1 MPVVGF
7 LRNTVAAPFAHL
19 VTELGKGLSEEGFV
33 EGRNVIIEQRWGDN
47 QPDRLPGLAAD
58 LVRRKA
64 AVIVGNTPAVLAA
77 VRVAGPTMPFVFVVG
92 DDPVKMGLV
101 TSLNRPEGNLTGVT
115 FSGGS
120 ILGAKRLALLHE
132 LVPKISLVAVLLDPD
147 ATFEIELV
155 ETAARALDLQI
166 VPVKLASER
175 DLDAAFDR
183 IVATGAGALLFGGG
197 PVLRGQL
204 HQIVALAARHAL
216 PTIYEW
222 RDYVEAGG
230 LISYGKLPRCLSPGG
245 SLCGRILKGT
255 KPSDLPVLQPTKF
268 EMATNLKT
276 AKALG
281 LPCPQTLPFRRRGD
295 RMRRRREFI
304 TLARGGRPQHGRWR
318 RDRSNPEGRA
328 ASAYLPGPTIQ

>member
-1 MPVVGF
+1 MIKRREFITLLGGAAAAWPLRAGAQQSAVPVVGF
-7 LRNTVAAPFAHL
+7 LRNTIAPPFAHL

-58 LVRRKA
+58 LMRRKA
-64 AVIVGNTPAVLAA
+64 SVIVGNTPAVLAA
-77 VRVAGPTMPFVFVVG
+77 VRVAGPTVPLVFVVG

-101 TSLNRPEGNLTGVT
+101 ASLNRPEGNLTGVT
-115 FSGGS
+115 FFGGS
-120 ILGAKRLALLHE
+120 MLGAKRLALLHE
-132 LVPKISLVAVLLDPD
+132 LVPKINVVAVLLDPD
-147 ATFEIELV
+147 TAFEIELV
-155 ETAARALDLQI
+155 ETAARALGLQI

-204 HQIVALAARHAL
+204 QQIVALAARHAL
-216 PTIYEW
+216 PTIYEL

-230 LISYGKLPRCLSPGG
+230 LISYAASFPAAYRQAGVYA
-245 SLCGRILKGT
+245 GRILKGA

-268 EMATNLKT
+268 EMAINLKT

-281 LPCPQTLPFRRRGD
+281 LTVPQTL
-295 RMRRRREFI
+295 
-304 TLARGGRPQHGRWR
+304 LV
-318 RDRSNPEGRA
+318 A
-328 ASAYLPGPTIQ
+328 ADEVIE

>member
-1 MPVVGF
+1 MFNLGRRGFIALIGGVATWPLAGRAQQPAMPVVGF
-7 LRNTVAAPFAHL
+7 LRNTIAAPFAHL

-64 AVIVGNTPAVLAA
+64 AVIVGPAGVLAA
-77 VRVAGPTMPFVFVVG
+77 IRVAGPTVPFVFVVG

-101 TSLNRPEGNLTGVT
+101 ASLNRPEGNLTGVT
-115 FSGGS
+115 FFGGS
-120 ILGAKRLALLHE
+120 MLGAKRLALLHE
-132 LVPKISLVAVLLDPD
+132 LVPKISVVAVLLDPD
-147 ATFEIELV
+147 TAFEIELV
-155 ETAARALDLQI
+155 ETAARALGLQI

-197 PVLRGQL
+197 PVLQGQL

-216 PTIYEW
+216 PTIYEL

-230 LISYGKLPRCLSPGG
+230 LISYAASFPAAYRQAGVYA
-245 SLCGRILKGT
+245 GRILKGA

-268 EMATNLKT
+268 EMAINLKT

-281 LPCPQTLPFRRRGD
+281 LTVPQTL
-295 RMRRRREFI
+295 
-304 TLARGGRPQHGRWR
+304 LV
-318 RDRSNPEGRA
+318 A
-328 ASAYLPGPTIQ
+328 ADEVIE

>member
-1 MPVVGF
+1 MMKRREFLGALAGAAATWPIAARAQQPAMPVVGF
-7 LRNTVAAPFAHL
+7 LRNTIAAPFVHL

-64 AVIVGNTPAVLAA
+64 AVVVGPAGVLAA
-77 VRVAGPTMPFVFVVG
+77 IRVASPTVPFVFVVG
-92 DDPVKMGLV
+92 SDPVKMGLV
-101 TSLNRPEGNLTGVT
+101 ASLNRPEGNLTGVT
-115 FSGGS
+115 FFGGS
-120 ILGAKRLALLHE
+120 LLGAKRLALLHE
-132 LVPKISLVAVLLDPD
+132 LVPKISVVAVLLDPD
-147 ATFEIELV
+147 TTFEIELV
-155 ETAARALDLQI
+155 ETAARTLGLQI
-166 VPVKLASER
+166 VPVTLASER

-204 HQIVALAARHAL
+204 QQIVALAARHAL
-216 PTIYEW
+216 PTIYEL

-230 LISYGKLPRCLSPGG
+230 LISYAASFPAAYRQAGVYA
-245 SLCGRILKGT
+245 GRILKGA

-268 EMATNLKT
+268 EMAINLKT

-281 LPCPQTLPFRRRGD
+281 LTVPQTL
-295 RMRRRREFI
+295 
-304 TLARGGRPQHGRWR
+304 LV
-318 RDRSNPEGRA
+318 A
-328 ASAYLPGPTIQ
+328 ADEVIE